1 MKKVI
6 TLAVIALILPLFSL
20 ASVSANPI
28 WITYG
33 LYPWVNYKVTG
44 SGLHIASDPI
54 FLSSDIPSPLLIP
67 FDPVSGTSYMKGWVT
82 FPCSTERLDQK
93 NGPKGFEYSITVK
106 DIASGTYTIKAYPTD
121 ESSDHS
127 HGPYT
132 LAIVNV
138 GYSGEFE
145 FNGFYDLAPA
155 GYEWVITVESSG
167 TRIFESHPADP
178 SGFLVVA

>member
-6 TLAVIALILPLFSL
+6 TLALIALIFPLFSL

-28 WITYG
+28 WNTHG
-33 LYPWVNYKVTG
+33 FYPWVNYKVTR
-44 SGLHIASDPI
+44 SGLHIASDPL
-54 FLSSDIPSPLLIP
+54 FASSDISSVTQ
-67 FDPVSGTSYMKGWVT
+67 FDPDSGTLYMKGWVT
-82 FPCSTERLDQK
+82 FPCATERLDQK
-93 NGPKGFEYSITVK
+93 NAPKGFEYSITVK

-145 FNGFYDLAPA
+145 FKGFYDLTGPNN
-155 GYEWVITVESSG
+155 YEWVITVESDG
-167 TRIFESHPADP
+167 ARIFESHFADP
-178 SGFLVVA
+178 SGFFVIA